1 MESSVEIYV
10 SSIIE
15 FLNVSKDKCDGGEPV
30 IGLSDYPDITSV
42 EDRKPFFVSKNGKN
56 EYRLMPGDM
65 ELDTSSL
72 RGLLSEIIE
81 SSSNLGIGKYVFF
94 IITRIDPTKIVNG
107 LDGENGRLYTTVD
120 VWKFPKDQLSSI
132 NEPPTTKEVH
142 TELPPPPSTKDDRIF
157 PHLQKMMGYSPAEPK
172 LNPVQA
178 NVPSPP
184 TPIPENYQPTQP
196 LPLPHPKYQPP
207 PSVGPVPQVYYP
219 PTVVQNPS
227 MGSVD
232 VEDLEMIE
240 LFGKKI
246 KKTNLV
252 LVIGGLLIG
261 SAIAYYFVYK
271 KKSKKSKMVND
282 ETDTDSNIEKM
293 AKYYKDAYGNN
304 KKTKIPPKSTKST
317 KYKKGK
323 HRSITKSSKSR
334 KSKR

>member
-1 MESSVEIYV
+1 MESSIEIYV

-15 FLNVSKDKCDGGEPV
+15 FLNVSKNKCDGGEPV

-42 EDRKPFFVSKNGKN
+42 EDRKPFFISKNGKN

-81 SSSNLGIGKYVFF
+81 SSSSVGIGKYVFF

-107 LDGENGRLYTTVD
+107 LDGENGRLFTTVD
-120 VWKFPKDQLSSI
+120 VWKFPKDQLSSA
-132 NEPPTTKEVH
+132 NEPPTTKDVH
-142 TELPPPPSTKDDRIF
+142 IGLPPPPTKEEA
-157 PHLQKMMGYSPAEPK
+157 PLEKVQVKPVQPVYSSVEPK
-172 LNPVQA
+172 PTPIQA
-178 NVPSPP
+178 NILNQT
-184 TPIPENYQPTQP
+184 TPIPENYHP
-196 LPLPHPKYQPP
+196 LPLPHPKYQPS
-207 PSVGPVPQVYYP
+207 PSVGPVQQAYYP

-252 LVIGGLLIG
+252 LVIGGILIG
-261 SAIAYYFVYK
+261 SAIAYYFVCK
-271 KKSKKSKMVND
+271 KKTKNSKRIISD
-282 ETDTDSNIEKM
+282 ETDEESNIEKM
-293 AKYYKDAYGNN
+293 AKYYKDAYGN
-304 KKTKIPPKSTKST
+304 KKTKIPT

-323 HRSITKSSKSR
+323 HGSTKSSKSR
-334 KSKR
+334 KSKPKR